1 VFFPWI
7 EQDKRRVTRVDDN
20 SPLYNSRIIKIYL
33 EYLSKYYSDLDI
45 NDILKHAEMT
55 KHEVEDPA
63 HWFSQNQTDLFQE
76 ALLSSTGN
84 PSIPREAGRYAASSE
99 GMGALKQ
106 YTLGLLSLKSVYLLM
121 DKIMLKICRGMSI
134 QIKELG
140 PNKVEIIS
148 TPKPGV
154 NEKPYQCENRRG
166 SFESIAKMFT
176 DRSAKVEH
184 PSCLHKGGECCRYI
198 ITWEKTISF
207 ICKRF
212 RNYSFLIG
220 LLASLVLFFIIPT
233 MHWIGFLLAC
243 SFLIMAFSIYCSYL
257 EKKELGEIIKIQ
269 GDVAQDRLDDI
280 NIRYNNALLVQ
291 EIGQAT
297 STIVDID
304 ELLNAV
310 AGVMEKRLDFD
321 RGMILLA
328 GREKTLLHHMAGYG
342 YNKEEEKLLRQT
354 RFELDNPK
362 SSGIFVVS
370 FKDQKPFLVND
381 VAEIEKKFSQRSRDL
396 AKKLNVQ
403 ALICVPIIYE
413 EESLGILVVDN
424 IRSKRP
430 FTQSE
435 VSLLMG
441 IASQTAVSMTN
452 AMSFKKLHES
462 EDKYR
467 TVLEA
472 NPDPVVVYD
481 MEGKVT
487 YFNPAFT
494 AAFGWSLEECLGKK
508 MDIFVPDD
516 AWPETRVMIN
526 SVLAGKNF
534 YGIETLRYTREGDT
548 ITVTVSGSIYR
559 DSNSNPIGSVHTL
572 RDIREQ
578 KKMEA
583 QLQRAQ
589 KMEAIGTLAG
599 GVAHDLNNIL
609 SGLVSYPEL
618 LLMDIPQDSPLRKP
632 ILTIQKSGER
642 AAMIVQDLLTL
653 ARRGVAVTE
662 VVNLNQVISEY
673 LQNPE
678 HEKLLS
684 FHSQVQVETCL
695 EEEVLNILGSP
706 VHLGKT
712 VMNLVFN
719 AVEAMPDGG
728 KVLISTKNRYVDR
741 NMRNYDEINE
751 GDYVSLT
758 VSDTGVGI
766 SKGDLERIFEPF
778 YTKKVMGRS
787 GTGLGMAVVWGT
799 VKDHKGYIDVQSS
812 EGKGTTFVLYFP
824 VTREKSARNEALLPI
839 ENYMGNEKI
848 LVVDDM
854 EEQRDIAS
862 RMLKKLGYSVT
873 SVSSGEEAI
882 EHVKDNGTDL
892 LLLDMIMDPGIDG
905 LETYKRIL
913 EIYPGQKA
921 IIASGFSETERVKET
936 QKLGAG
942 AYLKKPYLLGKIGL
956 AVRTELD
963 K

>member
-1 VFFPWI
+1 
-7 EQDKRRVTRVDDN
+7 VDDN
-20 SPLYNSRIIKIYL
+20 SPIYNSRIIKIYL
-33 EYLSKYYSDLDI
+33 EYLRKYYPQVDI
-45 NDILKHAEMT
+45 DDVLKHAGMT
-55 KHEVEDPA
+55 KYEVEDPA

-84 PSIPREAGRYAASSE
+84 PSISREAGRYAASSE

-121 DKIMLKICRGMSI
+121 DKIMLKMCRGMSV
-134 QIKELG
+134 QVKELG

-166 SFESIAKMFT
+166 TLESVAKMFT
-176 DRSAKVEH
+176 NRAAKVEH
-184 PSCLHKGGECCRYI
+184 PSCFHKDDECCRYI
-198 ITWEKTISF
+198 ITWEKTPSLIW
-207 ICKRF
+207 KRV

-220 LLASLVLFFIIPT
+220 LPISLALFFIIPT
-233 MHWIGFLLAC
+233 MYWLCFLMAC
-243 SFLIMAFSIYCSYL
+243 AYLTMAFSIYCGHL

-269 GDVAQDRLDDI
+269 GDVAQDRLEDI

-297 STIVDID
+297 STILDID

-310 AGVMEKRLDFD
+310 ASVMEKRLDFD
-321 RGMILLA
+321 RGMIMLA
-328 GREKTLLHHMAGYG
+328 GSEKTLLHHMAGYG
-342 YNKEEEKLLRQT
+342 YNKEEEELLRQT
-354 RFELDNPK
+354 RFDLDNPE
-362 SSGIFVVS
+362 SSGLFVVS
-370 FKDQKPFLVND
+370 FKEQKPFLVND
-381 VAEIEKKFSQRSRDL
+381 VAEIEKKFSKRSREL
-396 AKKLNVQ
+396 AKKLGVQ

-424 IRSKRP
+424 ILSKRP

-441 IASQTAVSMTN
+441 VASQTAVSMTN
-452 AMSFKKLHES
+452 AMSFQKLHES

-481 MEGKVT
+481 MNGKVT

-494 AAFGWSLEECLGKK
+494 SVFGWTLGGCLGKR
-508 MDIFVPDD
+508 MDRFVPDD
-516 AWPETRVMIN
+516 AWPETRNMIN
-526 SVLAGKNF
+526 RVLAGESF
-534 YGIETLRYTREGDT
+534 YGIETRRYTKEGDA
-548 ITVTVSGSIYR
+548 IPVTVSGSVYR
-559 DSNSNPIGSVHTL
+559 DSNSNPVGSVHTL
-572 RDIREQ
+572 RNISE
-578 KKMEA
+578 KKKLEA

-609 SGLVSYPEL
+609 SGIVSYPEL

-653 ARRGVAVTE
+653 ARRGVAVNE

-673 LQNPE
+673 LQSPE

-684 FHSQVQVETCL
+684 FHPQVQVETCL
-695 EEEVLNILGSP
+695 EEDVLNILGSP

-712 VMNLVFN
+712 VMNLVSN
-719 AVEAMPDGG
+719 AAEAMPDGG
-728 KVLISTKNRYVDR
+728 KVIISTENRHIDR
-741 NMRNYDEINE
+741 PIRNYDEVSE
-751 GDYVSLT
+751 GDYVSLI
-758 VSDTGVGI
+758 VYDTGVGI
-766 SKGDLERIFEPF
+766 STGDLERIFEPF

-824 VTREKSARNEALLPI
+824 VTREKSARNEGLLAI

-848 LVVDDM
+848 LIVDDM

-862 RMLKKLGYSVT
+862 GMLKKLGYSVT

-882 EHVKDNGTDL
+882 EHMKDNPTDL

-913 EIYPGQKA
+913 DLYPGQKA

-936 QKLGAG
+936 QRLGAG
-942 AYLKKPYLLGKIGL
+942 AYVKKPYLLGKIGL
-956 AVRTELD
+956 AVRSELD

>member
-1 VFFPWI
+1 M
-7 EQDKRRVTRVDDN
+7 DDN
-20 SPLYNSRIIKIYL
+20 SPVYNSRIIKIYL
-33 EYLSKYYSDLDI
+33 EYLKKYYPHLDI
-45 NDILKHAEMT
+45 DEVLKHAEMT

-63 HWFSQNQTDLFQE
+63 HWFSQSQTDLFQE

-84 PSIPREAGRYAASSE
+84 PNIPREAGRYAASSE

-106 YTLGLLSLKSVYLLM
+106 YTLGLMSLRSVYLLM
-121 DKIMLKICRGMSI
+121 DRVYSKMSHGSTV
-134 QIKELG
+134 KTRKLG
-140 PNKVEIIS
+140 PRKVEIIS
-148 TPKPGV
+148 TPKPGF
-154 NEKPYQCENRRG
+154 NEKPYQCENRIG
-166 SFESIAKMFT
+166 TFESIAKMFT
-176 DRSAKVEH
+176 NKSAKVEH
-184 PSCLHKGGECCRYI
+184 HSCFHKGDECCRYI
-198 ITWEKTISF
+198 IKWEKTPSLIW
-207 ICKRF
+207 KRV

-220 LLASLVLFFIIPT
+220 FSVSLLLFFIMPLVP
-233 MHWIGFLLAC
+233 WIGFVISWAYV
-243 SFLIMAFSIYCSYL
+243 SMAFSIYCSYL
-257 EKKELGEIIKIQ
+257 EKEELGEIIKIQ

-297 STIVDID
+297 STILDINQ
-304 ELLNAV
+304 LLNAV

-321 RGMILLA
+321 RGMIMLA
-328 GREKTLLHHMAGYG
+328 GREKTQLHHMAGYG
-342 YNKEEEKLLRQT
+342 YNKEEEELLRQT

-370 FKDQKPFLVND
+370 FKEQKPFLVND
-381 VAEIEKKFSQRSRDL
+381 VAEIEKKFSKRSREL
-396 AKKLNVQ
+396 AKMLGVQ

-413 EESLGILVVDN
+413 DESLGILVVDN

-435 VSLLMG
+435 LSLLMG
-441 IASQTAVSMTN
+441 VASQTAVSMIN
-452 AMSFKKLHES
+452 AMSFQKLHES

-467 TVLEA
+467 IVLEA

-494 AAFGWSLEECLGKK
+494 SVFGWILEECLGKK

-516 AWPETRVMIN
+516 AWPETRMMIN
-526 SVLAGKNF
+526 RVLAGESF
-534 YGIETLRYTREGDT
+534 SGIETRRYTREGDT
-548 ITVTVSGSIYR
+548 IPVTVSGSIYR

-572 RDIREQ
+572 RNISEN
-578 KKMEA
+578 KKLEA

-653 ARRGVAVTE
+653 ARRGVAATE
-662 VVNLNQVISEY
+662 VVNLNHVISEY
-673 LQNPE
+673 LQSPE
-678 HEKLLS
+678 YEKLQS
-684 FHSQVQVETCL
+684 FFPQVQVETRL
-695 EEEVLNILGSP
+695 DAELLNILGSP
-706 VHLGKT
+706 VHLEKT
-712 VMNLVFN
+712 IMNLVSN

-728 KVLISTKNRYVDR
+728 KVLISTENRYVDR
-741 NMRNYDEINE
+741 PIRNYDEVNE

-787 GTGLGMAVVWGT
+787 GTGLGMAVVWG
-799 VKDHKGYIDVQSS
+799 
-812 EGKGTTFVLYFP
+812 
-824 VTREKSARNEALLPI
+824 
-839 ENYMGNEKI
+839 
-848 LVVDDM
+848 
-854 EEQRDIAS
+854 
-862 RMLKKLGYSVT
+862 
-873 SVSSGEEAI
+873 
-882 EHVKDNGTDL
+882 
-892 LLLDMIMDPGIDG
+892 
-905 LETYKRIL
+905 
-913 EIYPGQKA
+913 
-921 IIASGFSETERVKET
+921 
-936 QKLGAG
+936 
-942 AYLKKPYLLGKIGL
+942 
-956 AVRTELD
+956 
-963 K
+963 